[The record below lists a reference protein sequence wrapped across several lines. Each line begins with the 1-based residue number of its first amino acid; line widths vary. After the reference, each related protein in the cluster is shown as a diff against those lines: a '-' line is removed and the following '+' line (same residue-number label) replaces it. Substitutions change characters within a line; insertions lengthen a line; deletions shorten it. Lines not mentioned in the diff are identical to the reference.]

1 MRGRVQGLK
10 MPRKRLRKTE
20 RAQANISQYED
31 AYEEVKRGTSVRR
44 AAELHPINRMSL
56 LRYLRK
62 RDEAST
68 VHVGSQISMGYAAH
82 NKVFSME
89 QEQQLSKYI
98 TRCADI
104 WMLT

>member
-1 MRGRVQGLK
+1 
-10 MPRKRLRKTE
+10 MPRKCLRKTE
-20 RAQANISQYED
+20 RAQTNISQYED
-31 AYEEVKRGTSVRR
+31 AYEEVKRGTSVRS
-44 AAELHPINRMSL
+44 AVELHQINCMSL

-62 RDEAST
+62 RDEAGT
-68 VHVGSQISMGYAAH
+68 DHVGSQITIE
-82 NKVFSME
+82 KTIVIVIVFSME